1 MDVSADI
8 LELVERAKTLE
19 TASDMLRAMRDVLP
33 VESSGEQAMKLR
45 RELALIRARLRDAQ
59 QAERS
64 GLTMHDEARK
74 EEEKLTRLARD
85 IARDVISISEARRLP
100 ALAQSLS
107 VALSSVGGSR
117 AQNESR
123 SLFFLSYRRSDS
135 ATLTGLISEG
145 ILNRFGRGSVYMDV
159 DSIPLGVNFR
169 AHIVAALAD
178 CRACLAIIGPTW
190 LNATDAAGNRR
201 LDDVDDPIRVELET
215 ALRIDRLVVPIL
227 VEGAVIPSRSEL
239 PEAMRALS
247 SKNGF
252 PLRRG
257 PEFMS
262 DTQRLLDLLA
272 EQMF

>member
-1 MDVSADI
+1 MDVSSDLLA
-8 LELVERAKTLE
+8 LVDRAKKLE
-19 TASDMLRAMRDVLP
+19 TASDMLRALREVLP
-33 VESSGEQAMKLR
+33 IETSGEQSLKLR
-45 RELALIRARLRDAQ
+45 RELALIRARLRDAL

-64 GLTMHDEARK
+64 GLRMPDEARK
-74 EEEKLTRLARD
+74 EEEMLTRLARD
-85 IARDVISISEARRLP
+85 IAREVISVAEARRLP

-107 VALSSVGGSR
+107 VVFSAVGGSR
-117 AQNESR
+117 AQHESGGV
-123 SLFFLSYRRSDS
+123 FFLSYRRSDS

-145 ILNRFGRGSVYMDV
+145 ILQRFGRGSVYMDV

-178 CRACLAIIGPTW
+178 CRACLAIIGPGW
-190 LNATDAAGNRR
+190 LHATDATGKRR

-257 PEFMS
+257 HEFMS
-262 DTQRLLDLLA
+262 DTQRLFDLL
-272 EQMF
+272 EQQMF